1 VTRTSDQHLEH
12 RPSGLARRT
21 LRIVL
26 VVLAAILGACDG
38 ITAPPASPWSE
49 LPATTSSS
57 LQLGRLL
64 VAPPRPMTG
73 YSRARFPHWTEQAG
87 CTTRELVL
95 ERDGQNV
102 TGGLGCTPASG
113 RWHSAYDGA
122 ILTDP
127 AVVDVDHL
135 VPLANAWRSGADR
148 WTDLEREAFANDMD
162 HPELLAVSRASNRAK
177 GDQAPD
183 QWRPPNRGFW
193 CAYARAWVEVKAAWE
208 LTITATERR
217 TLEQMLGS
225 CVDGGRR

>member
-1 VTRTSDQHLEH
+1 MARWIH
-12 RPSGLARRT
+12 RV
-21 LRIVL
+21 VL
-26 VVLAAILGACDG
+26 VLVLAAALGACG
-38 ITAPPASPWSE
+38 VAAGPAVSPWSE
-49 LPATTSSS
+49 LPEATSSVQ
-57 LQLGRLL
+57 QLDRLV

-95 ERDGQNV
+95 DRDAQEV
-102 TGGLGCTPASG
+102 TGGPDCGPTGG
-113 RWHSAYDGA
+113 RWRSAYDGA

-127 AVVDVDHL
+127 ADVDVDHV

-148 WTDLEREAFANDMD
+148 WTDPEREAFANDLD
-162 HPELLAVSRASNRAK
+162 HPQLLAVSRTSNRAK

-193 CAYARAWVEVKAAWE
+193 CPYARAWVAVKTTWE

-217 TLEQMLGS
+217 TLDQMLDT
-225 CVDGGRR
+225 CVDGGPR